1 MTQTKAEL
9 LQTRH
14 QGDIRLGDADS
25 THYVGFKAP
34 ATVSSSLVWTL
45 PAADG
50 TANYLLKTDGSGNL
64 GWVADSTTDSTKM
77 PLAGGTFT
85 GNVTSNDNVEAR
97 FGTGADLKIYHDG
110 TDNYWQTGA
119 TTTHFRINNGNR
131 LTLKS
136 DGNVQMQGS
145 SGKNFEWKT
154 TGILSL
160 ADDAKVVFGTGN
172 DAEIY
177 HSSSDN
183 RTYIR
188 ETGSGAMCLQGDYI
202 KLQKVDGSE
211 DMAVFQNDGAV
222 ELYHNGIKTF
232 ETQSTGI
239 QITAPEAG
247 SAHIYM
253 YGDEGDDNADKWRIE
268 AQNASTAGSFR
279 IASYQT
285 GSWVDTLTIDG
296 SGNIG
301 INETS
306 PNFSEFGSNGGG
318 LELDDVNTGF
328 TAVKVSQSS
337 THLYLVA
344 HSSGAYLS
352 TRSNQ
357 ALVFETNSTTALTL
371 SASQNAT
378 FAGAINTSDNKNI
391 NIGNG
396 GDLKFRS
403 NGSKGIVEG
412 SISQV
417 ATAVSAL
424 DLNLNTSNYFTKTI
438 SGNSTFTFSN
448 PAPSGTVTAFT
459 LELTHSSGT
468 VTWPASVKWNAD
480 TAPTLTTGK
489 THLFMFVTDDGG
501 TRYRGSALVDYVN

>member
-34 ATVSSSLVWTL
+34 ATVGTSLVWTL

-64 GWVADSTTDSTKM
+64 GWVADSSTDSTKM
-77 PLAGGTFT
+77 PLAGGIFT
-85 GNVTSNDNVEAR
+85 GDVTFDGATAGRDIVFDRSDNALEFADNAKAT
-97 FGTGADLKIYHDG
+97 FGDEADLLIYH
-110 TDNYWQTGA
+110 
-119 TTTHFRINNGNR
+119 
-131 LTLKS
+131 
-136 DGNVQMQGS
+136 QGS
-145 SGKNFEWKT
+145 SSYIEENGSGSLKIT
-154 TGILSL
+154 TN
-160 ADDAKVVFGTGN
+160 GTGV
-172 DAEIY
+172 DIQKG
-177 HSSSDN
+177 S
-183 RTYIR
+183 T
-188 ETGSGAMCLQGDYI
+188 ETMGRF
-202 KLQKVDGSE
+202 V
-211 DMAVFQNDGAV
+211 VDGAV
-222 ELYHNGIKTF
+222 ELYNNNIKRLETTTSGISVENT
-232 ETQSTGI
+232 S
-239 QITAPEAG
+239 
-247 SAHIYM
+247 
-253 YGDEGDDNADKWRIE
+253 GDPKLLV
-268 AQNASTAGSFR
+268 
-279 IASYQT
+279 T
-285 GSWVDTLTIDG
+285 GSGHAELTLTTTSNSDHCSVNFG
-296 SGNIG
+296 DSDDHDIG
-301 INETS
+301 EIRYTNS
-306 PNFSEFGSNGGG
+306 SNSMAF
-318 LELDDVNTGF
+318 DVN
-328 TAVKVSQSS
+328 A
-337 THLYLVA
+337 
-344 HSSGAYLS
+344 
-352 TRSNQ
+352 
-357 ALVFETNSTTALTL
+357 TNALTL
-371 SASQNAT
+371 DSSQNAT

-448 PAPSGTVTAFT
+448 PAPSGTSTAFT

-468 VTWPASVKWNAD
+468 VTWPSEVKWNAD

-501 TRYRGSALVDYVN
+501 SRYRGSALVDYVN